1 MAWLLWDITD
11 IYTESFRLFSITV
24 ENAFISGGGTY
35 RQFRAEQGDE
45 DFPPPPPQSSYIEE
59 VAYPPPQVEQ
69 SRAYGYNDPHED
81 FPPPPSPT
89 ANYNTHSPENVQ
101 YGVHSQMYSSYDDSP
116 HNRYIIW
123 CEIFILLA
131 SGQVGLEGRY

>member
-89 ANYNTHSPENVQ
+89 TNYNTHSPENVQ
-101 YGVHSQMYSSYDDSP
+101 YGVHNQMYSSYDDSP

-123 CEIFILLA
+123 CEIL
-131 SGQVGLEGRY
+131 YC